1 MKKGDIISI
10 KIEGINERGK
20 SYGIIDN
27 NRVFVNINA
36 AKDQIVEG
44 RLNKTRKKRYELNDC
59 KIIDYAN
66 RKNQIYQEL
75 ERQCG
80 GCNFQ
85 YYTYEEQLYLKKEN
99 IKRLLDQC
107 IKYEYEFQEP
117 IQSVEKQG
125 YRNKM
130 EFSFG
135 NEYLDGP
142 TILGLHKQNSFHDIV
157 NVSGCK
163 LMDAN
168 FDMIYNKVDEISKKF
183 GLNFYHRL
191 KHVGYLRNLVIRK
204 GKNDILVNLVT
215 TSDIDKKIE
224 KDYLEELKKEL
235 LILPLKYGYKITGIL
250 HTLNDGLQDMVVSE
264 KENILYGKR
273 DICEEVFDLKFE
285 ISPYSFFQ
293 TNKKTVEKLY
303 SKVIEYIGQKK
314 DRVVFDLFSGT
325 GTIGQIVSKN
335 CKKVIGIEIVEEA
348 VEKAKANCVLN
359 NIQNCEFIAGDVFS
373 RLENLE
379 SPDLLILDPPRG
391 GVGEKTVKKIVEFY
405 PTDEII
411 YVSCNPRTLCTD
423 LKQFQE
429 YGYTV
434 KKACIVD
441 MFPFTNHVETV
452 ALLSK
457 LDSKKYISVELPLDD
472 MDLTRAESKVTYKQ
486 IQNYVFEKF
495 GFKISTL
502 YIAQVKRKWGL
513 DVREHYNMSKN
524 EKQKIPKS
532 PIEKEE
538 AILDALRHFKMK

>member
-27 NRVFVNINA
+27 NRVFININA

-235 LILPLKYGYKITGIL
+235 LNLPLKDGYKITGIL

-441 MFPFTNHVETV
+441 MFPFTNYVETV

-502 YIAQVKRKWGL
+502 YIAQVKKKWGL
-513 DVREHYNMSKN
+513 DVRKHYNMSKN

-538 AILDALRHFKMK
+538 AILDALRHFKMI